1 MCSDGSNAAL
11 PALGFPIRESTDQRL
26 FSASPWLIAAVHALH
41 RLRMPRH
48 PPCALT
54 ILTVIIAISHVDPRS
69 HEAIDDQCVVGARR
83 RLIAKWRRAEITV
96 QFSKIAE
103 EAVAR
108 VSHDGLSKL
117 NSMLGGRR
125 SSRAP
130 GLVWVAAQVRSTYP
144 GEPGVSRPIIPRKTK
159 SRERRQERFRSG
171 PPTR

>member
-26 FSASPWLIAAVHALH
+26 FSAYPWLIAAVHALH

-54 ILTVIIAISHVDPRS
+54 ILTVIIAISHVESDF
-69 HEAIDDQCVVGARR
+69 RR
-83 RLIAKWRRAEITV
+83 FRVSLEHVAGLSKWRRAEITV

-117 NSMLGGRR
+117 NSMLAGRGARELRLFGGRP
-125 SSRAP
+125 SP
-130 GLVWVAAQVRSTYP
+130 VDVP
-144 GEPGVSRPIIPRKTK
+144 GEPGVS
-159 SRERRQERFRSG
+159 
-171 PPTR
+171 